1 MNPEEDEED
10 ERGNKGS
17 TTNEYR
23 HRAAR
28 SMIFQKCSMKKHVA
42 ASYVKTK
49 ENKTHFATDAMK
61 RAAFA
66 PSLR

>member
-1 MNPEEDEED
+1 
-10 ERGNKGS
+10 
-17 TTNEYR
+17 
-23 HRAAR
+23 
-28 SMIFQKCSMKKHVA
+28 MIFQKCSMKKHVA